1 METIIVQIK
10 NKKALELLKNLE
22 DLKLIKL
29 MKNEDGT
36 KMKPSDYFGTLS
48 EEDGEKFHSYVSESR
63 IG

>member
-29 MKNEDGT
+29 MKNEEET

-48 EEDGEKFHSYVSESR
+48 EEEGEKFQSYVSESR